1 MDIVILLF
9 AISSSLVAVHT
20 FKKSIYYATREL
32 LDHDNRM
39 TRYWFVGIAFTC
51 FSLGA
56 FSISLG
62 SALGTLCWLLMIG
75 SHLTAIF
82 SLPTLFSTNKKIN
95 KKINKAVK
103 QSAGLSKGDSNL
115 FDDLVV

>member
-51 FSLGA
+51 FSLAA

-62 SALGTLCWLLMIG
+62 SAVGTLCWLLMIG

-95 KKINKAVK
+95 KAVK

>member
-1 MDIVILLF
+1 MDIIILLI

-20 FKKSIYYATREL
+20 FKRSIYYATREL
-32 LDHDNRM
+32 LDNDNRM
-39 TRYWFVGIAFTC
+39 TRYWFIGIAFAC
-51 FSLGA
+51 FSLAA

-62 SALGTLCWLLMIG
+62 CALGTLCWLLMIG

-82 SLPTLFSTNKKIN
+82 SLPTLFSAS
-95 KKINKAVK
+95 NKAVK
-103 QSAGLSKGDSNL
+103 QSAALSKADSNL

>member
-1 MDIVILLF
+1 MDIIILLF

-32 LDHDNRM
+32 LDNDNLM
-39 TRYWFVGIAFTC
+39 TRYWFYGISFAC
-51 FSLGA
+51 LSLAA

-62 SALGTLCWLLMIG
+62 CALGTLCWLLMIG

-82 SLPTLFSTNKKIN
+82 SLPNLFSSHNKS
-95 KKINKAVK
+95 VK
-103 QSAGLSKGDSNL
+103 QSTALSKGDSNL
-115 FDDLVV
+115 FDDLAV

>member
-1 MDIVILLF
+1 MDIFILLF

-32 LDHDNRM
+32 LDYDNRM
-39 TRYWFVGIAFTC
+39 TRYWFIGIAFAC
-51 FSLGA
+51 FSLAA

-62 SALGTLCWLLMIG
+62 CALGTLCWLLMIG

-82 SLPTLFSTNKKIN
+82 SLPIIFSTSKKVNKV
-95 KKINKAVK
+95 VK
-103 QSAGLSKGDSNL
+103 QSTALSKGDSNL
-115 FDDLVV
+115 FDNIVV

>member
-1 MDIVILLF
+1 MNIIILLI

-20 FKKSIYYATREL
+20 FKRSIYYATREL

-39 TRYWFVGIAFTC
+39 TRYWFIGIAFTC
-51 FSLGA
+51 FSLAA
-56 FSISLG
+56 FTISLG

-82 SLPTLFSTNKKIN
+82 SLPTLFSTSKKV
-95 KKINKAVK
+95 NKAVK
-103 QSAGLSKGDSNL
+103 QSAALSKGDSNL